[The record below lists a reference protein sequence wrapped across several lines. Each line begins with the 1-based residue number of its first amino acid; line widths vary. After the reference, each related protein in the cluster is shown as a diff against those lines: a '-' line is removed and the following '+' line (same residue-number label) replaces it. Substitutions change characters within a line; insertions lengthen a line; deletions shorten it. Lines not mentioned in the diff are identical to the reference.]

1 MDEETQV
8 MPSIQTDTPEQEEPP
23 MPPPADNGNK
33 PRHSGQ
39 SGRKFPWLVAI
50 IAFLLGIGMASCGDH
65 GPKESQEYKDL
76 AAKYSETADDLKSTR
91 KELDRTEKD
100 LKTATEKADQ
110 WDQGQADKKAAEE
123 KAAKDRADQEQAEQ
137 QAQQQ
142 AEQQTA
148 QQAQQQAAQQAQRQV
163 QRQVQ
168 RQATKQQPAMAPV
181 APEPRSVG
189 GPTVHRGAFCTPA
202 GATGRSDRDS
212 DTLTCRT
219 ARDGRLRWM
228 N

>member
-8 MPSIQTDTPEQEEPP
+8 MPSIQADTPEQKEPST
-23 MPPPADNGNK
+23 PPPVDSGYQPK
-33 PRHSGQ
+33 HSGQ
-39 SGRKFPWLVAI
+39 PGRKFPWLVAI

-76 AAKYSETADDLKSTR
+76 AAKYSKTADDLKETR
-91 KELDRTEKD
+91 KELDRTKKD
-100 LKTATEKADQ
+100 LVVVGGKADQ
-110 WDQGQADKKAAEE
+110 WDKEQADKKAAEE
-123 KAAKDRADQEQAEQ
+123 KAAKDKADQEQAEQ

-142 AEQQTA
+142 AQQQAA
-148 QQAQQQAAQQAQRQV
+148 QQAQQQAAQQAQQ
-163 QRQVQ
+163 
-168 RQATKQQPAMAPV
+168 QAQQQSAPAPV
-181 APEPRSVG
+181 APEPRSAG

-212 DTLTCRT
+212 NILTCRT

>member
-39 SGRKFPWLVAI
+39 SGMKFPWLVAI

-76 AAKYSETADDLKSTR
+76 DAKYSETADDLKRTR

-110 WDQGQADKKAAEE
+110 WDKEQADKKAAEE
-123 KAAKDRADQEQAEQ
+123 KAAKDRADQEQAQQ
-137 QAQQQ
+137 QAQQ
-142 AEQQTA
+142 
-148 QQAQQQAAQQAQRQV
+148 
-163 QRQVQ
+163 
-168 RQATKQQPAMAPV
+168 QATKQQPATAPV
-181 APEPRSVG
+181 APEPRSAG

-202 GATGRSDRDS
+202 GATGHSDRDS
-212 DTLTCRT
+212 NTLTCRT

>member
-8 MPSIQTDTPEQEEPP
+8 MPSIQTDTSEQEEPP

-33 PRHSGQ
+33 PRHSGK
-39 SGRKFPWLVAI
+39 SGRIFPWLVAI

-65 GPKESQEYKDL
+65 SPKESQEYKDL
-76 AAKYSETADDLKSTR
+76 AAKYSETADDLKRTR

-110 WDQGQADKKAAEE
+110 WDKEQADKKAAEE
-123 KAAKDRADQEQAEQ
+123 KAAKDKADQEQAQQ

-142 AEQQTA
+142 T
-148 QQAQQQAAQQAQRQV
+148 QQQAAQQAQRQA
-163 QRQVQ
+163 QQ
-168 RQATKQQPAMAPV
+168 QAQQQSAAAPV
-181 APEPRSVG
+181 APEPRSAD

-212 DTLTCRT
+212 NILTCRT

>member
-23 MPPPADNGNK
+23 MPPPTDNGNK

-39 SGRKFPWLVAI
+39 SGRKFLWLVAI

-76 AAKYSETADDLKSTR
+76 AAKYSETADDLKRTR

-100 LKTATEKADQ
+100 LKTATKKADQ
-110 WDQGQADKKAAEE
+110 WDKEQADKKAAEE
-123 KAAKDRADQEQAEQ
+123 KAAKDRADQEQAQ
-137 QAQQQ
+137 
-142 AEQQTA
+142 
-148 QQAQQQAAQQAQRQV
+148 QQAQQQAAQQAQ
-163 QRQVQ
+163 QRAAQQ
-168 RQATKQQPAMAPV
+168 AQQQATKQQPATAPV
-181 APEPRSVG
+181 APEPRSGG

-202 GATGRSDRDS
+202 GATGHSDRDS
-212 DTLTCRT
+212 NILTCRT